1 MCSYYLYM
9 LNTNISYNYS
19 YYLLMDLITFSY
31 HFSIDTT
38 VMLYT
43 SSNAS
48 GNGYQTQLFDSK
60 LGAFMPGTFVLSY
73 QYMFIQVSHVTVI

>member
-1 MCSYYLYM
+1 M
-9 LNTNISYNYS
+9 
-19 YYLLMDLITFSY
+19 ITL

-73 QYMFIQVSHVTVI
+73 QYMFIQVSHVTVT